1 MSFSLWLVL
10 GAIGAAALAQIVFA
24 ATARLR
30 LAAALALGAA
40 ALSVG
45 AAVVLLRGA
54 DQATGFFAFGAIV
67 SLSFLAG
74 GVLWGPASGG
84 RLTRPIAVR
93 GLAPIGAAL
102 GASIIA
108 IWAIA
113 AAPEAGVQA
122 AAIATTDAS
131 AFPAPAP
138 QAYIA
143 QRGGPILVLIL
154 IGLAFGV
161 TNLLGHGEKASRNAR
176 PTSARK

>member
-1 MSFSLWLVL
+1 M
-10 GAIGAAALAQIVFA
+10 
-24 ATARLR
+24 
-30 LAAALALGAA
+30 
-40 ALSVG
+40 
-45 AAVVLLRGA
+45 
-54 DQATGFFAFGAIV
+54 
-67 SLSFLAG
+67 
-74 GVLWGPASGG
+74 
-84 RLTRPIAVR
+84 R

-122 AAIATTDAS
+122 AAIAATDTS